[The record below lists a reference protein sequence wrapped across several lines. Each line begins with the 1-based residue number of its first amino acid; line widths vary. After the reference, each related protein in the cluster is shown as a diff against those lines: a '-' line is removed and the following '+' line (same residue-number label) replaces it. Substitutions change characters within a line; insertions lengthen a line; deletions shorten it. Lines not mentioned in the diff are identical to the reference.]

1 MRKKPYH
8 RTYVRI
14 RYRSRII
21 TLRLR
26 RHKIG
31 KPKEKAVSA
40 GVIRTSPNEVTSVR
54 LFEIRNEFRKL
65 ISEYRPEV
73 VAIERV
79 RFQRNVKTAVSVSQ
93 VIGVIMVEALDAN
106 CEVAEYSPT
115 EVKLAVAG
123 YGGAQKAE
131 IQTMVQLLLGIEK
144 KLEPVDAA
152 DALAVA
158 LCYSANRSMV
168 AR

>member
-1 MRKKPYH
+1 MFVLGIDPGL
-8 RTYVRI
+8 
-14 RYRSRII
+14 SRCGYGLINI
-21 TLRLR
+21 E
-26 RHKIG
+26 KS
-31 KPKEKAVSA
+31 KERAVAA
-40 GVIRTSPNEVTSVR
+40 GVIRTSPDEETSVR
-54 LFEIRNEFRKL
+54 LFEIRNEIRAL

-79 RFQRNVKTAVSVSQ
+79 LFQRNVKTAVSVSQ

-106 CEVAEYSPT
+106 CEIAEYSPT

-131 IQTMVQLLLGIEK
+131 IQTMVQLLLEIEK
-144 KLEPVDAA
+144 KLDPVDAA

-168 AR
+168 TR

>member
-1 MRKKPYH
+1 MFVLGIDPGL
-8 RTYVRI
+8 
-14 RYRSRII
+14 SRCGYGVI
-21 TLRLR
+21 
-26 RHKIG
+26 KIG

-40 GVIRTSPNEVTSVR
+40 GVIRTSPNEVTSAR
-54 LFEIRNEFRKL
+54 LFEIRNEIRTL

-79 RFQRNVKTAVSVSQ
+79 LFQRNVKTAVSVSQ
-93 VIGVIMVEALDAN
+93 VIGVIMVEALDAD
-106 CEVAEYSPT
+106 CEIAEYSPT

-144 KLEPVDAA
+144 KLDPVDAA

>member
-1 MRKKPYH
+1 M
-8 RTYVRI
+8 T
-14 RYRSRII
+14 SF
-21 TLRLR
+21 RLY
-26 RHKIG
+26 
-31 KPKEKAVSA
+31 
-40 GVIRTSPNEVTSVR
+40 
-54 LFEIRNEFRKL
+54 EIRNEIRKL

-79 RFQRNVKTAVSVSQ
+79 LFQRNVKTAVSVSQ
-93 VIGVIMVEALDAN
+93 VIGVIMVEALDAD

-144 KLEPVDAA
+144 KLDPVDAA

>member
-1 MRKKPYH
+1 MFVLGIDPGLSRCGYGVIK
-8 RTYVRI
+8 I
-14 RYRSRII
+14 R
-21 TLRLR
+21 
-26 RHKIG
+26 

-54 LFEIRNEFRKL
+54 LFEIRNEIRTL

-79 RFQRNVKTAVSVSQ
+79 LFQRNVKTAVSVSQ
-93 VIGVIMVEALDAN
+93 VIGVIMVEALDAD
-106 CEVAEYSPT
+106 CEIAEYSPT

-144 KLEPVDAA
+144 KLDPVDAA

>member
-1 MRKKPYH
+1 MFVLGIDPGL
-8 RTYVRI
+8 
-14 RYRSRII
+14 SRCGYGLI
-21 TLRLR
+21 
-26 RHKIG
+26 KIA

-40 GVIRTSPNEVTSVR
+40 GVIRTSPDKVTSVR
-54 LFEIRNEFRKL
+54 LFEIRNEIRTL
-65 ISEYRPEV
+65 TSEYRPEV

-79 RFQRNVKTAVSVSQ
+79 LFQRNVKTAVSVSQ
-93 VIGVIMVEALDAN
+93 VIGVIMVEALDAD

-144 KLEPVDAA
+144 KLDPVDAA

>member
-1 MRKKPYH
+1 MFVLGIDPGL
-8 RTYVRI
+8 
-14 RYRSRII
+14 SRCGYGVI
-21 TLRLR
+21 
-26 RHKIG
+26 KIG
-31 KPKEKAVSA
+31 KPKEEAVSA

-54 LFEIRNEFRKL
+54 LFEIRNEIRTL

-79 RFQRNVKTAVSVSQ
+79 LFQRNVKTAVSVSQ
-93 VIGVIMVEALDAN
+93 VIGVIMVEALDAD

-144 KLEPVDAA
+144 KLDPVDAA

>member
-1 MRKKPYH
+1 MFVLGIDPGL
-8 RTYVRI
+8 
-14 RYRSRII
+14 SRCGYGLINI
-21 TLRLR
+21 E
-26 RHKIG
+26 KS
-31 KPKEKAVSA
+31 KERAVAA
-40 GVIRTSPNEVTSVR
+40 GVIRTSPDEETSVR
-54 LFEIRNEFRKL
+54 LFEIRNEIRAL

-79 RFQRNVKTAVSVSQ
+79 LFQRNVKTAVSVSQ
-93 VIGVIMVEALDAN
+93 AIGVIMVEALDAD
-106 CEVAEYSPT
+106 CEIAEYSPT

-144 KLEPVDAA
+144 KLDPVDAA

>member
-1 MRKKPYH
+1 MFVLGIDPGL
-8 RTYVRI
+8 
-14 RYRSRII
+14 SRCGYGLINI
-21 TLRLR
+21 E
-26 RHKIG
+26 KS
-31 KPKEKAVSA
+31 KERAVAA
-40 GVIRTSPNEVTSVR
+40 GVIRTSPDEETSVR
-54 LFEIRNEFRKL
+54 LFEIRNEIRAL

-79 RFQRNVKTAVSVSQ
+79 LFQRNVKTAVSVSQ
-93 VIGVIMVEALDAN
+93 AIGVIMVEALDAN
-106 CEVAEYSPT
+106 CEIAEYSPT

-131 IQTMVQLLLGIEK
+131 IQTMVQLLLEIEK
-144 KLEPVDAA
+144 KLDPVDAA

-168 AR
+168 TR